1 MTVSDKNHRDTI
13 FLEQAEILSHE
24 AFAEG
29 QHLLRLQ
36 APECARHAKPGNF
49 VHLQCD
55 PLRPLRRPISLMRVS
70 ATEGWVELLYKVVGE
85 GTALLAGR
93 KPGEGIS
100 LLGPIGTPFRLHRD
114 RPRPLLIGGGIG
126 MPPMLFLAETVCDSS
141 TYAPFAILGSE
152 LPFPFATCHSA
163 IPVTGMPP
171 EATATLALLENWGI
185 PARLTSLGGFDG
197 CFNGFVTDLARQWL
211 DAITETQRRE
221 VEIFACGPHP
231 MLEAVATLARDY
243 DLPCQVS
250 LEEFMACGVGGCAGC
265 VVEVTDDSGSSMK
278 RVCVDGPVF
287 EAAQIF
293 PA

>member
-1 MTVSDKNHRDTI
+1 MTVSDKSHRASI
-13 FLEQAEILSHE
+13 FLEEAGILSHD

-29 QHLLRLQ
+29 QYLLRLQ

-70 ATEGWVELLYKVVGE
+70 AAEGWVELLYKVVGE
-85 GTALLAGR
+85 GTALLANR
-93 KPGEGIS
+93 KPGESIS
-100 LLGPIGTPFRLHRD
+100 LLGPIGSPFQPHQE

-126 MPPMLFLAETVCDSS
+126 MPPMLFLAETLCHSPS
-141 TYAPFAILGSE
+141 CKPLAILGSE
-152 LPFPFATCHSA
+152 LPFPFATSRSD
-163 IPVTGMPP
+163 IPVAGMP
-171 EATATLALLENWGI
+171 AQADASLTLLEHWGI
-185 PARLTSLGGFDG
+185 PARLTSLQGFDG
-197 CFNGFVTDLARQWL
+197 CYNGFVTDLAKLWL
-211 DAITETQRRE
+211 DAINETERRE

-231 MLEAVATLARDY
+231 MLEAVAALARDY
-243 DLPCQVS
+243 GLPCQVS
-250 LEEFMACGVGGCAGC
+250 LEEYMACGVGGCAGC
-265 VVEVTDDSGSSMK
+265 VVEVTDHGGSSMK

>member
-1 MTVSDKNHRDTI
+1 MTVSDKSHRDTI
-13 FLEQAEILSHE
+13 FLEEAEILSHE

-36 APECARHAKPGNF
+36 APECARHARPGNF

-55 PLRPLRRPISLMRVS
+55 PLRPLRRPISLMRAS
-70 ATEGWVELLYKVVGE
+70 AAEGWVELLYKVVGE

-100 LLGPIGTPFRLHRD
+100 MLGPIGAPFQLHPD

-126 MPPMLFLAETVCDSS
+126 MPPMVFLGETLCDSA
-141 TYAPFAILGSE
+141 TYKPFAILGSE
-152 LPFPFATCHSA
+152 LPFPFATSRSA
-163 IPVTGMPP
+163 IPVAGMPSDT
-171 EATATLALLENWGI
+171 TATLALLENWGI
-185 PARLTSLGGFDG
+185 AARLTSLGGFDG
-197 CFNGFVTDLARQWL
+197 CFNGFVTDLARLWL
-211 DAITETQRRE
+211 DAVSETERRE

-231 MLEAVATLARDY
+231 MLKAVATLARDY

-265 VVEVTDDSGSSMK
+265 VVEVADDSGSSMK

-287 EAAQIF
+287 DAAQIF